1 MNRKRKR
8 QEEKVMAKTGF
19 DGVLHAVKKVRGGV
33 KVDHHKNTADREVVR
48 IPTPSK
54 VTIPMQQHIGAPC
67 EPVVKVG
74 DEVEV
79 GQLIG
84 DSDKFVSAPIH
95 ASVSGKVVAVGD
107 IKLPNGTMSKAVT
120 IESDGEMRLWSGVK
134 PPKIETKED
143 LIKAVRASGLVGLG
157 GAGFPT
163 HVKLNFPADKNI
175 DTLVINAAECEPY
188 ITVDYRECIENSW
201 DILSGVYLLKEMLGF
216 KQVII
221 AAEDNKPEAFKILK
235 NIADHKD
242 DVDDEVKL
250 MVLESKYPQGAEKM
264 MVQSATGRKVPPGK
278 LPADVG
284 CVVMNVASVAFIA
297 RYVKSGKP
305 LVSRSLTVDGSAIE
319 NPKNVRVPVGT
330 NIGEIIE
337 FCGGFKEEPC
347 KILTGGPMMGL
358 AIVGTDLPVLKQ
370 NNAILAFAKGDA
382 VLKSEKDCI
391 RCGRCVAACPMS
403 LMPTNIVRA
412 AKIKDTAMLKKAG
425 VTVCMECGSCAFACP
440 AGKPLVQH
448 MRLAKSI
455 LREEG
460 IK

>member
-1 MNRKRKR
+1 
-8 QEEKVMAKTGF
+8 MAKAVK
-19 DGVLHAVKKVRGGV
+19 DGVLRAVKKVRGGV
-33 KVDHHKNTADREVVR
+33 KVAHHKNTAELEVVR

-54 VTIPMQQHIGAPC
+54 VVIPMQQHIGAPC

-74 DEVEV
+74 DEVAV

-95 ASVSGKVVAVGD
+95 ASVSGTVTAIGD
-107 IKLPNGTMSKAVT
+107 IKMPNGSVSKAVT
-120 IESDGEMRLWSGVK
+120 IESDGEMRLWEGIK
-134 PPKIETKED
+134 PPKVETRED
-143 LIKAVRASGLVGLG
+143 LIKAVRDSGLVGLG

-163 HVKLNFPADKNI
+163 HVKLNFPPDKNI
-175 DTLVINAAECEPY
+175 DTLVVNAAECEPY
-188 ITVDYRECIENSW
+188 ITVDYRECMENSW
-201 DILSGVYLLKEMLGF
+201 DILSGVYALKELLGF

-221 AAEDNKPEAFKILK
+221 AAEDNKPEAFKVLGK
-235 NIADHKD
+235 IADHDADID
-242 DVDDEVKL
+242 DSVKL

-264 MVQSATGRKVPPGK
+264 MVQSATGRRVPPGK

-284 CVVMNVASVAFIA
+284 CVVMNVASVAFIS
-297 RYVKSGKP
+297 RYLKTGKP
-305 LVSRSLTVDGSAIE
+305 LVSRSLTVDGSAIAE
-319 NPKNVRVPVGT
+319 PKNVRVPVGT
-330 NIGEIIE
+330 DIGEIID
-337 FCGGFKEEPC
+337 FCGGFKGEPC

-370 NNAILAFAKGDA
+370 NNAILAFTADDA
-382 VLKSEKDCI
+382 VLKPETDCI

-403 LMPTNIVRA
+403 LMPTNIVKA
-412 AKIKDTAMLKKAG
+412 AKIKDVDALKRAG

-448 MRLAKSI
+448 MRLAKAI

-460 IK
+460 NK

>member
-1 MNRKRKR
+1 
-8 QEEKVMAKTGF
+8 MAKAVKG
-19 DGVLHAVKKVRGGV
+19 GVLRAVKKVRGGV
-33 KVDHHKNTADREVVR
+33 KVAHHKNTAELEVVR

-54 VTIPMQQHIGAPC
+54 VVIPMQQHIGAPC

-74 DEVEV
+74 DEVAV

-95 ASVSGKVVAVGD
+95 ASVSGTVTAIGD
-107 IKLPNGTMSKAVT
+107 IKMPNGSVSKAVT
-120 IESDGEMRLWSGVK
+120 IESDGEMRLWEGIK
-134 PPKIETKED
+134 PPKVETRED
-143 LIKAVRASGLVGLG
+143 LIKAVRNSGLVGLG

-163 HVKLNFPADKNI
+163 HVKLNFPPDKNI
-175 DTLVINAAECEPY
+175 DTLVVNAAECEPY
-188 ITVDYRECIENSW
+188 ITVDYRECMENSW
-201 DILSGVYLLKEMLGF
+201 DILSGVYALKELLGF

-221 AAEDNKPEAFKILK
+221 AAEDNKPEAFKVLGK
-235 NIADHKD
+235 IADHDADID
-242 DVDDEVKL
+242 DSVKL

-264 MVQSATGRKVPPGK
+264 MVQSATGRRVPPGK

-284 CVVMNVASVAFIA
+284 CVVMNVASVAFIS
-297 RYVKSGKP
+297 RYLKTGKP
-305 LVSRSLTVDGSAIE
+305 LVSRSLTVDGSAIAE
-319 NPKNVRVPVGT
+319 PKNVRVPVGT
-330 NIGEIIE
+330 DIGEIID
-337 FCGGFKEEPC
+337 FCGGFKGEPC

-370 NNAILAFAKGDA
+370 NNAILAFTADDA
-382 VLKSEKDCI
+382 VLKPETDCI

-403 LMPTNIVRA
+403 LMPTNIVKA
-412 AKIKDTAMLKKAG
+412 AKIKDVDALKRAG

-448 MRLAKSI
+448 MRLAKAI

-460 IK
+460 NK

>member
-1 MNRKRKR
+1 MG
-8 QEEKVMAKTGF
+8 KTGF
-19 DGVLHAVKKVRGGV
+19 DGVLKAVKKVRGGV
-33 KVDHHKNTADREVVR
+33 KVAHHKNTAETEVVR
-48 IPTPSK
+48 LPVPQK

-67 EPVVKVG
+67 EPLVKVG
-74 DEVEV
+74 DKVAV

-84 DSDKFVSAPIH
+84 DTDKFVSAPIH
-95 ASVSGKVVAVGD
+95 ASVSGVVTAVGD
-107 IKLPNGTMSKAVT
+107 VKLPNGVMSKAVT
-120 IESDGEMRLWSGVK
+120 IESDGEMRLWEGIE
-134 PPKIETKED
+134 PPKVETRED
-143 LIKAVRASGLVGLG
+143 FIKAVRASGLVGLG

-163 HVKLNFPADKNI
+163 HIKLNFPPDKNI

-201 DILSGVYLLKEMLGF
+201 DILSGVYTIKDMLGF
-216 KQVII
+216 KNVII
-221 AAEDNKPEAFKILK
+221 AAEDNKPEAFKVLK

-242 DVDDEVKL
+242 DVKDEVKL

-284 CVVMNVASVAFIA
+284 CVVMNVASAAFIA
-297 RYVKSGKP
+297 RYLKTGKP
-305 LVSRSLTVDGSAIE
+305 LVSRSLTVDGSAIA

-330 NIGEIIE
+330 NIGEIID
-337 FCGGFKEEPC
+337 FCGGFSAEPC

-370 NNAILAFAKGDA
+370 NNAILAFAKDDA
-382 VLKSEKDCI
+382 VLKPEKDCI
-391 RCGRCVAACPMS
+391 RCGRCASACPMS

-412 AKIKDTAMLKKAG
+412 AKARDVEALKKIG
-425 VTVCMECGSCAFACP
+425 VNVCMECGSCAFACP

-448 MRLAKSI
+448 MRLAKAI

-460 IK
+460 NK

>member
-1 MNRKRKR
+1 
-8 QEEKVMAKTGF
+8 MAKAVKG
-19 DGVLHAVKKVRGGV
+19 GVLRAVKKVRGGV
-33 KVDHHKNTADREVVR
+33 KVAHHKNTAELEVVR

-54 VTIPMQQHIGAPC
+54 VVIPMQQHIGAPC

-74 DEVEV
+74 DEVAV

-95 ASVSGKVVAVGD
+95 ASVSGTVTAIGD
-107 IKLPNGTMSKAVT
+107 IKMPNGSVSKAVT
-120 IESDGEMRLWSGVK
+120 IESDGEMRLWEGIK
-134 PPKIETKED
+134 PPKVETRED
-143 LIKAVRASGLVGLG
+143 LIKAVRDSGLVGLG

-163 HVKLNFPADKNI
+163 HVKLNFPPDKNI
-175 DTLVINAAECEPY
+175 DTLVVNAAECEPY
-188 ITVDYRECIENSW
+188 ITVDYRECMENSW
-201 DILSGVYLLKEMLGF
+201 DILSGVYALKELLGF

-221 AAEDNKPEAFKILK
+221 AAKDNKPEAFKVLGK
-235 NIADHKD
+235 IADHDADID
-242 DVDDEVKL
+242 DSVKL

-264 MVQSATGRKVPPGK
+264 MVQSATGRRVPPGK

-284 CVVMNVASVAFIA
+284 CVVMNVASVAFIS
-297 RYVKSGKP
+297 RYLKTGKP
-305 LVSRSLTVDGSAIE
+305 LVSRSLTVDGSAIAE
-319 NPKNVRVPVGT
+319 PKNVRVPVGT
-330 NIGEIIE
+330 DIGEIID
-337 FCGGFKEEPC
+337 FCGGFKGEPC

-370 NNAILAFAKGDA
+370 NNAILAFTADDA
-382 VLKSEKDCI
+382 VLKPETDCI

-403 LMPTNIVRA
+403 LMPTNIVKA
-412 AKIKDTAMLKKAG
+412 AKIKDVDALKRAG

-448 MRLAKSI
+448 MRLAKAI

-460 IK
+460 NK

>member
-1 MNRKRKR
+1 
-8 QEEKVMAKTGF
+8 MAKAVKG
-19 DGVLHAVKKVRGGV
+19 GVLRAVKKVRGGV
-33 KVDHHKNTADREVVR
+33 KVAHHKNTAELEVVR

-54 VTIPMQQHIGAPC
+54 VVIPMQQHIGAPC

-74 DEVEV
+74 DEVAV

-95 ASVSGKVVAVGD
+95 ASVSGTVTAIGD
-107 IKLPNGTMSKAVT
+107 IKMPNGSVSKAVT
-120 IESDGEMRLWSGVK
+120 IESDGEMRLWEGIK
-134 PPKIETKED
+134 PPKVETRED
-143 LIKAVRASGLVGLG
+143 LIKAVRDSGLVGLG

-163 HVKLNFPADKNI
+163 HVKLNFPPDKNS
-175 DTLVINAAECEPY
+175 DTLVVNAAECEPY
-188 ITVDYRECIENSW
+188 ITVDYRECMENSW
-201 DILSGVYLLKEMLGF
+201 DILSGVYALKELLGF

-221 AAEDNKPEAFKILK
+221 AAEDNKPEAFKVLGK
-235 NIADHKD
+235 IADHDADID
-242 DVDDEVKL
+242 DSVKL

-264 MVQSATGRKVPPGK
+264 MVQSATGRRVPPGK

-284 CVVMNVASVAFIA
+284 CVVMNVASVAFIS
-297 RYVKSGKP
+297 RYLKTGKP
-305 LVSRSLTVDGSAIE
+305 LVSRSLTVDGSAIAE
-319 NPKNVRVPVGT
+319 PKNVRVPVGT
-330 NIGEIIE
+330 DIGEIID
-337 FCGGFKEEPC
+337 FCGGFKGEPC

-370 NNAILAFAKGDA
+370 NNAILAFTADDA
-382 VLKSEKDCI
+382 VLKPETDCI

-403 LMPTNIVRA
+403 LMPTNIVKA
-412 AKIKDTAMLKKAG
+412 AKIKDVDALKRAG

-448 MRLAKSI
+448 MRLAKAI

-460 IK
+460 NK